1 MSTLP
6 LRRWTLRLRQWP
18 LAAGGWL
25 FKQYHRLPARQRTI
39 MLSVLLILPTTFLC
53 SHFPLTIVPDYRV
66 GDRVLTDIAVPADLQ
81 ADSLD
86 YFSAEL
92 PPAISEKL
100 KLTRVVAR
108 AGDVVTEEVLPQL
121 QAIRQYQLAQRQPRR
136 LIGLLVVVTLLFFA
150 LYKMAISNQSN
161 RLGPRA
167 AFWVA
172 ASMLALQMLLVRAGM
187 FAAAVLSSRPETMRF
202 GDTLVFQFA
211 IPFAA
216 CALVLALLI
225 NGHLALVAGLMAAL
239 LTGFVSSHGPAMAAF
254 AATAA
259 ITAVF
264 SVQKYCDRYSVIYA
278 CAMVGGVNLVT
289 SLAVLLIAGHELRW
303 QMIAGSVAASVVSA
317 LLTAG
322 LASFLIPVYESL
334 FDILTDVKL
343 LELSNADLPLLRR
356 LAIEVPG
363 TNHHSFMV
371 SVLAEAAAKAIGAN
385 ALLARVGCLY
395 HDIGKLSAPK
405 MFIENQGGNENPHD
419 KVAPQQSAQIITNH
433 VRRGIK
439 MGQDADLPPQIVDFI
454 PQHHGTRVIAYF
466 YHKAKAEAEKRGET
480 INIDDFRYPGP
491 KPQSKE
497 AAILMLADG
506 AEASVRSLEDRSE
519 ENIRA
524 IIKKIVDTV
533 VADGQFDE
541 CNLTMRELT
550 IVRESLIST
559 LQNIYHQRISYPGFN
574 PPSKAEK
581 EMAKA
586 ELTVAAASAAQ
597 PVATSSAAAATS
609 AQVQKS

>member
-6 LRRWTLRLRQWP
+6 IRRWTLRLRQWP

-25 FKQYHRLPARQRTI
+25 FKQFHRLPARQRTI
-39 MLSVLLILPTTFLC
+39 LLSVLLILPTTFLC
-53 SHFPLTIVPDYRV
+53 SHFPLTIVPDYRP
-66 GDRVLTDIAVPADLQ
+66 GQRALADIAVPADLQ

-92 PPAISEKL
+92 PPGVSEKL
-100 KLTRVVAR
+100 KQTRIVVR
-108 AGDVVTEEVLPQL
+108 AGDIVTEEVLPQL
-121 QAIRQYQLAQRQPRR
+121 LAIRQYQLTQRQPRR
-136 LIGLLVVVTLLFFA
+136 LVGLLVIVTLLYFA
-150 LYKMAISNQSN
+150 LYKVAISNQSS

-172 ASMLALQMLLVRAGM
+172 ASMLALQTLLARAGM
-187 FAAAVLSSRPETMRF
+187 FAAAVLSARPETMRF

-225 NGHLALVAGLMAAL
+225 NSQVALVAGLMAAL

-254 AATAA
+254 ATTAA

-278 CAMVGGVNLVT
+278 CATVGGVNLVT
-289 SLAVLLIAGHELRW
+289 SLAVLLIAGHELYW
-303 QMIAGSVAASVVSA
+303 QMIVGSMAASIISA

-322 LASFLIPVYESL
+322 LASFLIPIYEAL

-371 SVLAEAAAKAIGAN
+371 GVLAEAAAKAIGAN

-419 KVAPQQSAQIITNH
+419 QVAPQKSAQVITNH
-433 VRRGIK
+433 VRRGIQ
-439 MGQDADLPPQIVDFI
+439 MGEAADLPPQIIDFI

-466 YHKAKAEAEKRGET
+466 YHKAKSEAEKRGET
-480 INIDDFRYPGP
+480 VNIDDFRYPGP
-491 KPQSKE
+491 KPQTKE

-524 IIKKIVDTV
+524 IIKKIADTV
-533 VADGQFDE
+533 IADGQFDE
-541 CNLTMRELT
+541 CSLTMRELT
-550 IVRESLIST
+550 IIRESLIST

-574 PPSKAEK
+574 PPSQTEK

-586 ELTVAAASAAQ
+586 ELRVAAAGTASLAQ
-597 PVATSSAAAATS
+597 PAASSAVAS

>member
-1 MSTLP
+1 
-6 LRRWTLRLRQWP
+6 
-18 LAAGGWL
+18 
-25 FKQYHRLPARQRTI
+25 
-39 MLSVLLILPTTFLC
+39 LLILPTTFLC
-53 SHFPLTIVPDYRV
+53 SHFPLSLVPDYRP
-66 GDRVLTDIAVPADLQ
+66 GDRAIADIAVPADLQ

-92 PPAISEKL
+92 PPSVSEKL
-100 KLTRVVAR
+100 KQTRIVVR
-108 AGDVVTEEVLPQL
+108 FGDVVTEDVLPQL

-136 LIGLLVVVTLLFFA
+136 LVGLLLIVTLLYFA
-150 LYKMAISNQSN
+150 LYKVALSNQSN

-172 ASMLALQMLLVRAGM
+172 SSMLALQTLLVRAGM
-187 FAAAVLSSRPETMRF
+187 FTAAVLSARPETMRF

-225 NGHLALVAGLMAAL
+225 NSQVALVAGLMAAL
-239 LTGFVSSHGPAMAAF
+239 LTGFVSAHGPAMAAF
-254 AATAA
+254 AMTAA

-264 SVQKYCDRYSVIYA
+264 SVQKYADRYSVIYA
-278 CAMVGGVNLVT
+278 CATVGGVNLLT
-289 SLAVLLIAGHELRW
+289 SVAVLLIAGHELHW
-303 QMIAGSVAASVVSA
+303 QMIVGCVAASVISA

-371 SVLAEAAAKAIGAN
+371 GVLAEAAAKAIGAN

-419 KVAPQQSAQIITNH
+419 QVTPQKSAQIITSH

-439 MGQDADLPPQIVDFI
+439 MGEDADLPPQIIDFI

-480 INIDDFRYPGP
+480 VNISDFRYPGP

-524 IIKKIVDTV
+524 IIKKIIDTV

-541 CNLTMRELT
+541 CNLTMSELT
-550 IVRESLIST
+550 IIRESLIST

-574 PPSKAEK
+574 PPSQTEK

-586 ELTVAAASAAQ
+586 ELQVAANTARLTQPAASSAAASAQ
-597 PVATSSAAAATS
+597 G
-609 AQVQKS
+609 QKS